1 MATQAQLI
9 PFSELAPGQAAKI
22 KSDFVTNLVNRVANE
37 LTKSPTDLVVRDIRA
52 ASDIALY
59 SAGVAIAVEDW
70 ACITGGTTANAYET
84 MATGTIADTRW
95 IGIYGVKINGSCS
108 CTALRFTVGGSER
121 IIWQLQAL
129 REDDDYTGLSVAGV
143 VIPQNTPYTIS
154 RWVRVLSSS
163 AFIVLKGVVVESRG
177 LVISP

>member
-37 LTKSPTDLVVRDIRA
+37 LTKSPADLVVRDIRV

-70 ACITGGTTANAYET
+70 ACVTGATANAYET
-84 MATGTIADTRW
+84 MASGTMGDTRW
-95 IGIYGVKINGSCS
+95 VGIYGVHTNDGCS
-108 CTALRFTVGGSER
+108 CTALKFNTGGGDR
-121 IIWQLQAL
+121 VIWQLQAL
-129 REDDDYTGLSVAGV
+129 REDDDYTGLSMAGV

-154 RWVRVLSSS
+154 RWVRVTAGS
-163 AFIVLKGVVVESRG
+163 AFIVLKGVVVEPRG